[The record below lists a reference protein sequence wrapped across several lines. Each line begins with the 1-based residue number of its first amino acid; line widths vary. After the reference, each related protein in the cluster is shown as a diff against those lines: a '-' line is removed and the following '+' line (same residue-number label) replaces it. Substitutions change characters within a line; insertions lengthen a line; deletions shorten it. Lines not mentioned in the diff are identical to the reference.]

1 MSVENEIGNLSHSYE
16 NDTLVKNFTLY
27 PIELGQRISLDNI
40 YFDFD
45 KAELRSESKTQMD
58 QVFQFLIDNPKVKVE
73 FDGHTCS
80 IGQADYN
87 QKLSEDRALAVY
99 QYLSDRGISKKRISS
114 FGFGETK
121 PLQSN
126 ESESS
131 REQNRRVEFVII
143 DK

>member
-1 MSVENEIGNLSHSYE
+1 ENEVVDLSRAYE
-16 NDTLVKNFTLY
+16 NDTLTRNFKLY
-27 PIELGQRISLDNI
+27 PVELGQRISLDNI

-45 KAELRSESKTQMD
+45 KAELRPESKTQMD
-58 QVFQFLIDNPKVKVE
+58 QVLQFLLDNPKVKVE

-126 ESESS
+126 ESEEL
-131 REQNRRVEFVII
+131 RQQNRRVEFVIT